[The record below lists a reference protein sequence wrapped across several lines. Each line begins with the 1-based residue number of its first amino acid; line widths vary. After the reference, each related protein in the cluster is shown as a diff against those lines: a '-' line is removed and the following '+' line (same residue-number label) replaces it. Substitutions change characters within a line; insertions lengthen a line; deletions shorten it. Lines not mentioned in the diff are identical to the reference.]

1 MWPFSSSETIKDSG
15 LLSGFTD
22 WHCHLLPGVDDG
34 VKEKQET
41 LRILDLWQE
50 NGMAEV
56 WLTPHTM
63 DDFPNEPADLQAL
76 FGTLQS
82 EYKGK
87 LRLHLASEHMMDDLF
102 DKRLAQQSVLPL
114 GQSRSHLL
122 VETSYF
128 SPPFGME
135 GILDEV
141 KSKGY
146 FPVLAHPERY
156 QYMNIGDYKK
166 LKNNGILFQLNV
178 PSLVGAY
185 GKEVQKKAEMLLD
198 NGFYDLC
205 GTDTHSIR
213 FAKYF
218 IEGKI
223 SGKRVRLVEKIVI
236 HEL

>member
-1 MWPFSSSETIKDSG
+1 MWPFSSNETIKESG

-34 VKEKQET
+34 VKEKQES

-50 NGMAEV
+50 HGVKQV

-63 DDFPNEPADLQAL
+63 DDFPNEPTELQTL
-76 FGTLQS
+76 FGKLKA
-82 EYKGK
+82 EYKGSIE
-87 LRLHLASEHMMDDLF
+87 LHLASEHMMDDLF
-102 DKRLAQQSVLPL
+102 DRRLAQQDVMPL
-114 GQSRSHLL
+114 GESKTHLL

-128 SPPFGME
+128 SPPFGMD

-141 KSKGY
+141 KSKGF

-166 LKNNGILFQLNV
+166 LKGNGILFQLNV

-185 GKEVQKKAEMLLD
+185 GKDVQKKAEMLLD
-198 NGFYDLC
+198 NGYYDLC

-213 FAKYF
+213 FAKF
-218 IEGKI
+218 FLEGKI
-223 SGKRVRLVEKIVI
+223 SGKRVRLVEKIII